1 MFKITEYVPAS
12 EIWPTATDY
21 IDKGYKSGL
30 VRGYNIEVTAFSGK
44 TDWLSCEFIHED
56 PEEHFN
62 DGFHTWMYEEHGW
75 KPTGRICFR
84 GYGEEVWDEYERE
97 MVVHCIVP

>member
-12 EIWPTATDY
+12 EIWSTATNY

-30 VRGYNIEVTAFSGK
+30 VRGYNIEVVALNGK
-44 TDWLSCEFIHED
+44 TGWLSCEFIHDD

-62 DGFHTWMYEEHGW
+62 DSFHTWMYEEHGW

-97 MVVHCIVP
+97 MVVHSIVP